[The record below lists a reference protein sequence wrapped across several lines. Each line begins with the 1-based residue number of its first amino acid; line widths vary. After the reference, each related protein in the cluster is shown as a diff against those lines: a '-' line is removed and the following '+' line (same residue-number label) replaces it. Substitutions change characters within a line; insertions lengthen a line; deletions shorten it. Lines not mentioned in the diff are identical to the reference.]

1 MKQRL
6 SRISSYFDRT
16 LNLLSVFA
24 IVLLF
29 FIMLS
34 VTLEVV
40 MRVFLKHGLIWVLEF
55 NRYALVYITF
65 LTFAWLLKNDGHVKM
80 DIVYQKLKPKA
91 QAMLDIITSI
101 IGAVS
106 FFLITW
112 YGTSITWK
120 YFQLN
125 ATMDTMVAP
134 PAWLFYGIVPLG
146 TLLVSIQFARIASN
160 SWRTL
165 REIGR
170 RTVDG
175 SET

>member
-6 SRISSYFDRT
+6 TRITSYFDRT
-16 LNLLSVFA
+16 LNLMSVFA

-34 VTLEVV
+34 VTYEIVL
-40 MRVFLKHGLIWVLEF
+40 RVILKHGQIWVLEF
-55 NRYALVYITF
+55 NQYALVYITF
-65 LTFAWLLKNDGHVKM
+65 LTFAWLLKEDGHVKM

-91 QAMLDIITSI
+91 QAMLDVITSI

-112 YGTSITWK
+112 YGAGITWK
-120 YFQLN
+120 YIKLG

-134 PAWLFYGIVPLG
+134 PAWPMYGIVPLG
-146 TLLVSIQFARIASN
+146 TLLVSIQFVRIAFN
-160 SWRTL
+160 RLRTL

-170 RTVDG
+170 
-175 SET
+175 